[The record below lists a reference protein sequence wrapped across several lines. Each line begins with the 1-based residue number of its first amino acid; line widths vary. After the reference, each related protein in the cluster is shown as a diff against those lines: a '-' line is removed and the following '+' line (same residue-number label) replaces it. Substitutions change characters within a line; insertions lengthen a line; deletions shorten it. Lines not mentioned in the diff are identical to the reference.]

1 VIEHVPAAETVFEIV
16 RIDSCCRRDRTLAEA
31 SVAAGIDVDEVI
43 SLLREMSLDSTT
55 HPTALRADA
64 ALPDVTAQIRDQYHR
79 RARAF
84 LVMLTRSV
92 RALAGSHGH
101 TFPEL
106 ATVQSSIE
114 QLARD
119 LVPHMSREEKYLFPY
134 IDSLA
139 GGHADREIVVPLFG
153 RVEYPLEFVK
163 HDHADDMQLIATLR
177 DTTGAFTTFSFRARL
192 RPSAASFRER
202 ARSASRA
209 PVRTVTPARGDAADC
224 HRELRRSRGDRCI
237 QKRAGSPPLR

>member
-1 VIEHVPAAETVFEIV
+1 MNITAGVSVGDVIEHVPAAETVFEIV

-31 SVAAGIDVDEVI
+31 SAAAGIDVDEVI
-43 SLLREMSLDSTT
+43 SLLRELSLDSTT

-64 ALPDVTAQIRDQYHR
+64 TLPDVTAQIRDQYHR
-79 RARAF
+79 RTRAF

-101 TFPEL
+101 AFPEL

-153 RVEYPLEFVK
+153 KVEYPLEFVK
-163 HDHADDMQLIATLR
+163 HDHSDDMQLIATLR
-177 DTTGAFTTFSFRARL
+177 DATRTFTPPDGACAGFRAFYSLLRQFATELEEHIKLENDILFPRAMEAERRL
-192 RPSAASFRER
+192 FQR
-202 ARSASRA
+202 ADS
-209 PVRTVTPARGDAADC
+209 
-224 HRELRRSRGDRCI
+224 
-237 QKRAGSPPLR
+237 